1 MRLEQLEDRWNPAT
15 VTNLDATGAGSL
27 KQALLDA
34 NATAGQADLAI
45 DFQAGLNGVIN
56 LDGTLSITR
65 PNITISGLG
74 ADKITLARP
83 SANGTA
89 FFRIFDIASTATGT
103 MIEMLKLS
111 NGKVD
116 AGEDGGGIRIQSQ
129 PGATPS
135 VTLTKLIIDR
145 CNAGRNGG
153 GVACSGKLTMADTS
167 VTNNNALG
175 SGGGLYLRSPITT
188 LLRCEYITNTAQ
200 TNGGGIDAAGGANG
214 YVLESTLV
222 ISGGK
227 LFDNQASND
236 GGGIHIYQGTYP
248 VTVEINTQC
257 HIDENRSEREG
268 GGVWSNA
275 ATTIKDSFVEK
286 NSGWTTGFGIFN
298 AATGTTKMVLLNASV
313 RFNKY
318 VPQPGGPAVGET
330 AAIWTD
336 GTVRQGANLEVGQST
351 ITGNNGH
358 GILGNFTDNGG
369 NTIQV

>member
-27 KQALLDA
+27 KQVFLDA
-34 NATAGQADLAI
+34 NATAGQAAVAI

-56 LDGTLSITR
+56 LNETLSTTR
-65 PNITISGLG
+65 PNISITGLG
-74 ADKITLARP
+74 ADTITLARP
-83 SANGTA
+83 SVNGTP
-89 FFRIFDIASTATGT
+89 FFRIFDIASTADGT
-103 MIEMLKLS
+103 KIEKLKLS

-116 AGEDGGGIRIQSQ
+116 VGEDGGGIRIQQ
-129 PGATPS
+129 TTAAPL
-135 VTLTKLIIDR
+135 VTLKNLVIAN

-153 GVACSGKLTMADTS
+153 AVACFGRLVMESSK
-167 VTNNNALG
+167 VENNNALG
-175 SGGGLYLRSPITT
+175 SGGGLYVRSYDTWVNDCE
-188 LLRCEYITNTAQ
+188 LLTNTAQ
-200 TNGGGIDAAGGANG
+200 QNGGGIDMAAGVHNYALTGNLK
-214 YVLESTLV
+214 VT
-222 ISGGK
+222 GGK
-227 LFDNQASND
+227 LFNNLAKQD
-236 GGGIHIYQGTYP
+236 GGGIHIHQGTNA
-248 VTVEINTQC
+248 VTVMIEGQC
-257 HIDENRSEREG
+257 HVDENRSEREG

-313 RFNKY
+313 RLNVY
-318 VPQPGGPAVGET
+318 IPQPGGPAVGDT

-369 NTIQV
+369 NTIQP